1 VGIVEDFPFRKALR
15 ETPFTPAGN
24 IVRVEMAATITERP
38 TTEVVQPDSYC
49 SPKERAVVCS
59 SGLMVN
65 CSGNGYFLGILQKW
79 YPWIQGNSTPERGK
93 CGP

>member
-1 VGIVEDFPFRKALR
+1 MGIVEDFPFGKAFR

-38 TTEVVQPDSYC
+38 STKIVQPDSYC

-65 CSGNGYFLGILQKW
+65 CSANRYFLGILQKW
-79 YPWIQGNSTPERGK
+79 YSGVQGDLTSERGES
-93 CGP
+93 GP